1 MSGRNDSSEHPRV
14 DDRKDDFGHPRG
26 TLAIMIVF
34 GALFILAW
42 LAMYLFIFFER
53 GAPHS

>member
-1 MSGRNDSSEHPRV
+1 MSGRNDSSEPSRV
-14 DDRKDDFGHPRG
+14 DDRKDDFSHPRG

-34 GALFILAW
+34 GALFMLAW
-42 LAMYLFIFFER
+42 LAMYLFIFFGR